1 MPAFIRA
8 ASSSSSSSTTTT
20 RRDVIHPASLCKL
33 STHSP
38 SLVNALRRPIRPEF
52 FDYIAN
58 KTCDVIRIA
67 EESVVPLTP
76 PATPPFSETRRP
88 LTWWEEPASQ
98 NPEEDTLPPLA
109 DFIKGLVAQS
119 NVQMPTLSVTL
130 VYLERLKERLPQA
143 ATGEPILPSPPP
155 FASSS
160 C

>member
-1 MPAFIRA
+1 MPSFTRNAS
-8 ASSSSSSSTTTT
+8 ASSSAAHPTT

-58 KTCDVIRIA
+58 KTCDVIRISDEA
-67 EESVVPLTP
+67 SLPLTP
-76 PATPPFSETRRP
+76 PATPPFGETRRSAN
-88 LTWWEEPASQ
+88 WWETPASRD
-98 NPEEDTLPPLA
+98 PEDEALPPLA

-143 ATGEPILPSPPP
+143 ATGKSHAATALTSR
-155 FASSS
+155 
-160 C
+160 